1 MLEQYMSIVLSS
13 SVRGPS
19 WIGVQLARDVGELLD
34 EELVHLQPVRRVGV
48 REQVV
53 DHVIHAEVR
62 EAQRASG
69 RCSA

>member
-1 MLEQYMSIVLSS
+1 MRS
-13 SVRGPS
+13 PS
-19 WIGVQLARDVGELLD
+19 WIASSLRGDVGELLD
-34 EELVHLQPVRRVGV
+34 EELVHLQPVGRVGV

-53 DHVIHAEVR
+53 DHVVDAEVR